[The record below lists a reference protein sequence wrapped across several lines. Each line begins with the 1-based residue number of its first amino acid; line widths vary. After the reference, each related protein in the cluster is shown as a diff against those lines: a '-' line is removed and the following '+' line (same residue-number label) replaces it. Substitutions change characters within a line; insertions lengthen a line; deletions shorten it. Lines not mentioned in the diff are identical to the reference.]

1 MIVRVVICGIL
12 TFSKQISTMRSL
24 TPILTLAALVLLAAC
39 STPASRIASR
49 RATFDTYP
57 VAVQQK
63 IRAGQVVVGFTQE
76 MVLLALGEPARK
88 YTRKTENE
96 ETEVWGFHDPG
107 PRFSFGLGLGTGS
120 RHSSM
125 RTGIG
130 LSTGGDDPEE
140 KMRIEFRDGQVV
152 MIDSLKQ

>member
-1 MIVRVVICGIL
+1 MIVRVVICGISA
-12 TFSKQISTMRSL
+12 FSKQISTMRPL
-24 TPILTLAALVLLAAC
+24 TFFPTLAALVLLAAC
-39 STPASRIASR
+39 STPASRIANR
-49 RATFDTYP
+49 QETFDAYP

-63 IRAGQVVVGFTQE
+63 IRAGQVAVGYTQE

-96 ETEVWGFHDPG
+96 DTEIWGYHDTG
-107 PRFSFGLGLGTGS
+107 PRFSFGIGLGTGS

-130 LSTGGDDPEE
+130 MSTGGDDPEE

-152 MIDSLKQ
+152 TVDSLKR